1 MNTRA
6 FHVNV
11 SPSKVIAT
19 MGVMTAL
26 VYAMTAISVPM
37 PKPLGVWHL
46 GDIASFIAAILCGPL
61 VGSFA
66 CGVGAMLFD
75 IWNPLWGSSFI
86 QWAPA
91 TIVIRGFM
99 GFLLG
104 SLRRLFSTQPRRS
117 ELLAMVF
124 AAIEKNMGYFLYD
137 YFLFGP
143 VAYLDLITFFP
154 LSAIDIVVTVP
165 ILLILRRSLKIE
177 YLL

>member
-1 MNTRA
+1 MPTKIVR
-6 FHVNV
+6 
-11 SPSKVIAT
+11 SSKVIAT

-26 VYAMTAISVPM
+26 VYAMTAISIPM

-61 VGSFA
+61 IGTFA

-75 IWNPLWGSSFI
+75 IWNPLWGTSFI
-86 QWAPA
+86 QWAPV

-104 SLRRLFSTQPRRS
+104 NLRHAFPSKPRRS
-117 ELLAMVF
+117 ELLAMII
-124 AAIEKNMGYFLYD
+124 AAIEKNVGYFLYD

-154 LSAIDIVVTVP
+154 LSAIDIIITLP
-165 ILLILRRSLKIE
+165 ILVLIRRSLKLE
-177 YLL
+177 YILA